1 MEDKQG
7 GWGMSL
13 VGRSVRDHYINSGKE
28 IQTLTWVVIVE
39 IGRNEQIFA
48 TFF

>member
-7 GWGMSL
+7 GWGMPL